1 MSAPHSLSSL
11 ENALAANPR
20 NAELHYLMGAELA
33 QAGRYDHAV
42 AAMTRALELQP
53 PLPIARFQ
61 LGLLHLTM
69 GHPEEAVSVWQPLE
83 QLKDEAAVKHFK
95 RGLEALIHDDFPQ
108 CIEWLEKGIA
118 LNSTNAPLNRDM
130 GLIIAKAREALNPK
144 AGTPLRTDFSL
155 YERAPK

>member
-1 MSAPHSLSSL
+1 MSTPSSLSTI
-11 ENALAANPR
+11 ENALAADPR
-20 NAELHYLMGAELA
+20 NAELHYLRGAELA
-33 QAGRYDHAV
+33 QAGHYEQAV
-42 AAMTRALELQP
+42 AAMARALELQP

-69 GHPEEAVSVWQPLE
+69 GQPEEAVSVWQPLE
-83 QLKDEAAVKHFK
+83 QLKNEAALKHFK

-108 CIEWLEKGIA
+108 CIEWLGKGIT

-130 GLIIAKAREALNPK
+130 ELIINKAREALNPK